1 MKFVS
6 TSTRQLSTE
15 VSDIIH
21 NDRDENTPR
30 YMPSYRE
37 TVRKLR
43 KKSDKK

>member
-6 TSTRQLSTE
+6 TSTRQFPTE
-15 VSDIIH
+15 VSDIIL

-37 TVRKLR
+37 TVRKFR
-43 KKSDKK
+43 KKPDKK